1 MIDINKL
8 MNVNVKTSANSA
20 EVLPVSEDKKN
31 KKEIDY
37 NKVINI
43 LNQTTGSKQRPL
55 YQDDIKNYQEYGVI
69 PNVIN
74 TQEELDRER
83 AENQSA
89 WEQAGR
95 SLLQMGVNEV
105 VLGTL
110 LGLSNAVDFVVNIG
124 KEKGEDDYTNPV
136 SLALEEAQNSIR
148 ERFEIYR
155 EDPNQ
160 SWAINDFGWWADNAV
175 SIASTASMLLPTL
188 GITKGVS
195 LVGKLGKG
203 SGWFNGMTRG
213 IAKAASKA
221 RLTTTPNKLAK
232 SINTWTNTI
241 GNAVVS
247 RTLEGYLEARG
258 IYNEVYDKTLSKVKD
273 MTVAEKATLFENNP
287 ELVGKSDE
295 EIASYISSVSADK
308 TFRND
313 YAMLLFDIPQF
324 KALGNLF
331 EGAGKTMSTAD
342 TRIANRNAIRS
353 LTDDAANA
361 LEKTNW
367 LARRKEAI
375 TYALKNPL
383 TSIGAIEWSEGIEEM
398 YQGISGEK
406 GKEVAELFLNPAFK
420 TRSLESYL
428 TDGHIWEQ
436 GFWGILGGVG
446 FQTVGQ
452 GLGNLTKKAKA
463 TWDKKHMSE
472 QEFALAHRTYETMQT
487 DEINSRRTKLEKL
500 IELQQLVNRGE
511 NPYAPIIDPATGKQK
526 VVDGVLQYEKLN
538 SGQID
543 DVKAKILSDFVT
555 EMALDSYDAG
565 TFDLFKEY
573 IESKELNDYLVKNGI
588 QSSVTGKQ
596 LSNLLLE
603 QMDTVADYYEN
614 ELSNILRSVDP
625 ETAYTAKKLARQI
638 TRNRLQI
645 DANNE
650 KINALRGNILE
661 EAADKNVNGYIEKEI
676 ISYANNI
683 LAMIDAAEKE
693 TRDDYAKKNI
703 SREAYEENLKAL
715 DEKRT
720 ALLNWMSERTSFGA
734 RETVKSVAQQIAK
747 KAKINVQSFINEYN
761 NFVTE
766 FGSTIPTTEEIPL
779 ATTRDKIEEMVE
791 LEYENAVNKFYV
803 PNTDQEYK
811 DRFEEFAIDEDLYTI
826 LRYNKAADQVSEWI
840 NKQDDL
846 EKAKEDVISGNVP
859 EELREA
865 IKILKIGH
873 HSTKKYVDAI
883 EAAVNIEF
891 KDRQEKEKQAQ
902 QVTENGAPL
911 NATEAAATRENVESV
926 SEQREK
932 TATTE
937 VSPSS
942 GVSPSTGEEVGTP
955 AATSAAPSP
964 VSTSKPKIEEA
975 IAPVEQYREKIA
987 EASSAE
993 ETLAR
998 QQAEQMESLD
1008 ESAYLI
1014 ANDVVRKLLKDDKQ
1028 LFTKALGKDFNSQEV
1043 IDLIDAVVNKLIEAG
1058 VSKGIAKK
1066 VAVSGIKTN
1075 LKPLVRQLER
1085 KGDDRATKFADLA
1098 AEVATHATDR
1108 SSMTTDIQEENDKLI
1123 EEFLEEYANN
1133 NGLLKY
1139 QDKTVID
1146 LFELFKELLNNDN
1159 IGVHT
1164 ARYIYYNL
1172 RSYIESNKY
1181 SNKYLFK
1188 NRIAILQHY
1197 KNPYAFFRK
1206 LLTKTYT
1213 PTIIDTYMHINISSN
1228 VSDKSIFKRLKN
1240 GDKLGIQ
1247 WTKRDNIVNTN
1258 SISITYGKQEVGYI
1272 ASVFRS
1278 SDNNT
1283 LSLKKVNKG
1292 LRWRVSVGQNGQILS
1307 NLDKLFDALINQDTE
1322 DSKRLFDILY
1332 RAYLYT
1338 DNKSNLGDLTNEETN
1353 FLWNTIIGG
1362 TTQGI
1367 LTRDDIVIT
1376 DYRGDPNYNAT
1387 ELMIDLKNIL
1397 FFDGGNISKAKL
1409 IESYNNWKQ
1418 RVYNNYSNTLKIQE
1432 QLEKDLPIQA
1442 SLAGLE
1448 DGELIYT
1455 TTNVDVNTLNF
1466 DSSVN
1471 TIVGVMPNQEDLSI
1485 DMVDES
1491 DNVSY
1496 NNITG
1501 FEPGTMGFMVR
1512 RNNESPAVAL
1522 ITESNKVTSN
1532 DKIAK
1537 LLTKELKEA
1546 IMGYQNGSITFDDLY
1561 SILSDLFSG
1570 PELESNNIFSGY
1582 NVLKTS
1588 RSIALNINGQKG
1600 KYNLFI
1606 YKTKKNSTEPSTEI
1620 MYTPN
1625 GDEANGN
1632 YISKEFKEST
1642 VDVIV
1647 KEIVDNLTFNKTF
1660 YALRYKNEKEHTNNR
1675 FIQKKDGKLIINL
1688 GGETFTYDNFADFA
1702 IKENIYK
1709 TNQGVNAEGGYFEV
1723 ADNTKS
1729 MYIDVK
1735 TLSPVEGT
1743 LDKTADQLLDEAT
1756 EDKPIDSKQFLESV
1770 GTPKEQIDVLTG
1782 NNEYGISVV
1791 PEDFDY
1797 NDADETRDASYN
1809 TETNRVSLTKRGR
1822 GYILGDKSATSKAS
1836 RTQRGNRA
1844 VRLLIHEGLHKKFA
1858 EQGLFERQ
1866 ELVEEIIDLYK
1877 YTIDAINRDATN
1889 GNTTAQKI
1897 KEWIEKNKLTPTEYF
1912 DNFDEATREK
1922 YSEEEKNRIF
1932 AEEWLVECL
1941 TRKELVDYLSN
1952 TLYKED
1958 VKIADVAEE
1967 NKTIWQ
1973 KIIDVLLKLFGVDLQ
1988 TKEKNTIFAKQYA
2001 ILGSQPISNNNQ
2013 PAEVTTT
2020 AEPENKPTKRRKR
2033 TRPENSY
2040 GLDFN
2045 SVTTD
2050 FNSEEQQI
2058 LNNASRDS
2066 EGRLL
2071 APNGKPSN
2079 LTEKQYAQVRTK
2091 AFINWFGDWIND
2103 LENASKVV
2111 DENGEPLVV
2120 YHGSRD
2126 NTFTIFD
2133 ATKNDKGK
2141 KGFFFTDSKN
2151 MAKTYGETRAFF
2163 LNSRE
2168 PYIINGKGANWNNI
2182 NIYTSDIAKD
2192 VIDAVRLKR
2201 NALKLEVEKGKFPI
2215 ENYDY
2220 FNDNF
2225 FKYLDEYNSLGTSII
2240 DKIRKA
2246 IIINKFN
2253 KLNTTGQFLESTRQ
2267 TEAILEYDT
2276 DDVSM
2281 IFSNIKD
2288 YGPVFNLES
2297 SKDMLN
2303 NIAANVYVVT
2313 NPNNIKSAT
2322 DNIGTFS
2329 TTDNNIY
2336 ASVTSDF
2343 DIATEYYEQD
2353 DKVNPN
2359 GVQRITKMDDYIN
2372 LFSEQDKPLI
2382 AAAVESNEVRFAC
2395 K

>member
-1 MIDINKL
+1 MIDVNDL
-8 MNVNVKTSANSA
+8 MNIKVNTSANQA
-20 EVLPVSEDKKN
+20 GVLPVSDREEK

-37 NKVINI
+37 NKIVDI
-43 LNQTTGSKQRPL
+43 LGQSTGAEQRPL
-55 YQDDIKNYQEYGVI
+55 YQDDIKNYQEYDVL
-69 PNVIN
+69 PNPIN

-105 VLGTL
+105 VLGTM
-110 LGLSNAVDFVVNIG
+110 LGLSNAVDFVANIG
-124 KEKGEDDYTNPV
+124 KEKGEDDYTNPI

-155 EDPNQ
+155 KDPNEA
-160 SWAINDFGWWADNAV
+160 WAIGDFGWWADNAV
-175 SIASTASMLLPTL
+175 SMASTASMLLPTMA
-188 GITKGVS
+188 ITKGIG

-203 SGWFNGMTRG
+203 AGWFNGMTRG
-213 IAKAASKA
+213 IAKAAAKA

-232 SINTWTNTI
+232 SINTWTNVI

-258 IYNEVYDKTLSKVKD
+258 VYNEVYDKTLSKVKD
-273 MTVAEKATLFENNP
+273 MTIDEKATLFENNP

-331 EGAGKTMSTAD
+331 GGAGKTMSTAA

-375 TYALKNPL
+375 THALKNPL

-406 GKEVAELFLNPAFK
+406 GKEVAELFLNPAFR

-436 GFWGILGGVG
+436 GFWGVLGGVG
-446 FQTVGQ
+446 FQVVGQ

-463 TWDKKHMSE
+463 AWDKKHMTE

-487 DEINSRRTKLEKL
+487 DEINNRRAKLEKL

-511 NPYAPIIDPATGKQK
+511 NPYAPVMDPDTGEQK

-543 DVKAKILSDFVT
+543 DIKAKILSDFVT

-588 QSSVTGKQ
+588 QSSVTGKK

-614 ELSNILRSVDP
+614 ELRNILRSVDP

-638 TRNRLQI
+638 TRNKLQI

-650 KINALRGNILE
+650 KINALRASIFE
-661 EAADKNVNGYIEKEI
+661 EAANKRVNGYIEKEI
-676 ISYANNI
+676 ISFANNM
-683 LAMIDAAEKE
+683 LALIDAEEKE
-693 TRDDYAKKNI
+693 TRDDYTAKNI
-703 SREAYEENLKAL
+703 SKEGHDETLKDL

-720 ALLNWMSERTSFGA
+720 ALLNWVSERTSFGA
-734 RETVKSVAQQIAK
+734 RKRVKSITQQIAN
-747 KAKINVQSFINEYN
+747 KAKINVQSFINNYN
-761 NFVTE
+761 NFINK
-766 FGSTIPTTEEIPL
+766 FGSTLPTSKEIPL
-779 ATTRDKIEEMVE
+779 DTTKDKIKEMIE
-791 LEYENAVNKFYV
+791 LEYENAINKFYV
-803 PNTDQEYK
+803 PTTDQEYK
-811 DRFEEFAIDEDLYTI
+811 DRFEEFAIDEDLYTT

-846 EKAKEDVISGNVP
+846 EKARKDVISGNVP
-859 EELREA
+859 EELKEA

-883 EAAVNIEF
+883 EAAVNIEL
-891 KDRQEKEKQAQ
+891 KDRQEREKQAQ
-902 QVTENGAPL
+902 QVNENGAPL
-911 NATEAAATRENVESV
+911 NATEAAATRENVESI
-926 SEQREK
+926 SEQRET

-942 GVSPSTGEEVGTP
+942 GVSPSTGEEVERP
-955 AATSAAPSP
+955 AASSAATSP
-964 VSTSKPKIEEA
+964 KPKNKLRVDEA
-975 IAPVEQYREKIA
+975 IAPVEQYKEGQK
-987 EASSAE
+987 EFSSAE
-993 ETLAR
+993 EALGEKL
-998 QQAEQMESLD
+998 AEQMESLD
-1008 ESAYLI
+1008 ESAYVI
-1014 ANDVVRKLLKDDKQ
+1014 ANDVVRKLLRDDKQ

-1043 IDLIDAVVNKLIEAG
+1043 IDLIDAVVNKLVEAG

-1098 AEVATHATDR
+1098 AEVAAHATDR

-1164 ARYIYYNL
+1164 SRYIYYNL

-1188 NRIAILQHY
+1188 NRIAILYNY
-1197 KNPYAFFRK
+1197 KDPYTFFRK

-1213 PTIIDTYMHINISSN
+1213 PTTIDTYMHINVSNN
-1228 VSDKSIFKRLKN
+1228 VSDRNIFKRLKN
-1240 GDKLGIQ
+1240 GDKLHIS

-1258 SISITYGKQEVGYI
+1258 SISITYGEGKNEQEVGYI
-1272 ASVFRS
+1272 ASVDRS
-1278 SDNNT
+1278 FDNNT
-1283 LSLKKVNKG
+1283 LSLRKVNKG
-1292 LRWRVSVGQNGQILS
+1292 LRWRVSVVQNGQILS

-1322 DSKRLFDILY
+1322 DSKRLFNIIY
-1332 RAYLYT
+1332 RAYLYS
-1338 DNKSNLGDLTNEETN
+1338 DNKNNLDDLSNDETN

-1376 DYRGDPNYNAT
+1376 DYKGNPNYSAT
-1387 ELMIDLKNIL
+1387 DLITDLKNIL

-1432 QLEKDLPIQA
+1432 QLEKGLPIQA

-1471 TIVGVMPNQEDLSI
+1471 TIIGVMPNQEDLSI

-1642 VDVIV
+1642 VDSIV

-1675 FIQKKDGKLIINL
+1675 FIQKRDGKLVINL
-1688 GGETFTYDNFADFA
+1688 GGQTFTYDNFADFA

-1709 TNQGVNAEGGYFEV
+1709 TNQGMNAEGGYFEV

-1756 EDKPIDSKQFLESV
+1756 EEKPIDAKQFLESV

-1791 PEDFDY
+1791 PENFDY

-1822 GYILGDKSATSKAS
+1822 NYILGDRSTTSKAS

-1844 VRLLIHEGLHKKFA
+1844 VRLLMHEGLHKKFA

-1877 YTIDAINRDATN
+1877 YTIDVINRDVAN
-1889 GNTTAQKI
+1889 GNTAAQKI
-1897 KEWIEKNKLTPTEYF
+1897 KEWIELNKLTPTEYF
-1912 DNFDEATREK
+1912 NNFDEATREK
-1922 YSEEEKNRIF
+1922 YSVEEKNRIF

-2013 PAEVTTT
+2013 PTEVTTI

-2033 TRPENSY
+2033 NRIETSD
-2040 GLDFN
+2040 GLDLS
-2045 SVTTD
+2045 SVT
-2050 FNSEEQQI
+2050 N
-2058 LNNASRDS
+2058 
-2066 EGRLL
+2066 
-2071 APNGKPSN
+2071 
-2079 LTEKQYAQVRTK
+2079 
-2091 AFINWFGDWIND
+2091 
-2103 LENASKVV
+2103 
-2111 DENGEPLVV
+2111 
-2120 YHGSRD
+2120 
-2126 NTFTIFD
+2126 
-2133 ATKNDKGK
+2133 
-2141 KGFFFTDSKN
+2141 
-2151 MAKTYGETRAFF
+2151 
-2163 LNSRE
+2163 
-2168 PYIINGKGANWNNI
+2168 
-2182 NIYTSDIAKD
+2182 
-2192 VIDAVRLKR
+2192 
-2201 NALKLEVEKGKFPI
+2201 
-2215 ENYDY
+2215 
-2220 FNDNF
+2220 
-2225 FKYLDEYNSLGTSII
+2225 
-2240 DKIRKA
+2240 
-2246 IIINKFN
+2246 
-2253 KLNTTGQFLESTRQ
+2253 
-2267 TEAILEYDT
+2267 
-2276 DDVSM
+2276 
-2281 IFSNIKD
+2281 
-2288 YGPVFNLES
+2288 
-2297 SKDMLN
+2297 
-2303 NIAANVYVVT
+2303 
-2313 NPNNIKSAT
+2313 
-2322 DNIGTFS
+2322 
-2329 TTDNNIY
+2329 
-2336 ASVTSDF
+2336 DF

>member
-1 MIDINKL
+1 MIDVNDL
-8 MNVNVKTSANSA
+8 MNIKVNTSASQA
-20 EVLPVSEDKKN
+20 GVLPVSDREEE

-37 NKVINI
+37 DKIVDI
-43 LNQTTGSKQRPL
+43 LGQSTGAEQRPL
-55 YQDDIKNYQEYGVI
+55 YQDDIKNYQKYGVL
-69 PNVIN
+69 PNPIN
-74 TQEELDRER
+74 TQEELDKER

-105 VLGTL
+105 VLGTM
-110 LGLSNAVDFVVNIG
+110 LGLSNAVDFVANIG

-136 SLALEEAQNSIR
+136 SLALEEAQNNIR

-155 EDPNQ
+155 EDPNEA
-160 SWAINDFGWWADNAV
+160 WAINDFGWWADNAV
-175 SIASTASMLLPTL
+175 SMASTASMLLPTMA
-188 GITKGVS
+188 ITKGIG
-195 LVGKLGKG
+195 LVGKIGKG
-203 SGWFNGMTRG
+203 AGWFNGMTRG
-213 IAKAASKA
+213 IAKAAAKA
-221 RLTTTPNKLAK
+221 KLTTTPNKLAK
-232 SINTWTNTI
+232 SIDTWTNVI

-258 IYNEVYDKTLSKVKD
+258 VYNEVYDKTLSKVKD
-273 MTVAEKATLFENNP
+273 MTIDEKATLFENNP

-331 EGAGKTMSTAD
+331 GGAGKTMSTAA

-353 LTDDAANA
+353 LTDDVANA

-375 TYALKNPL
+375 VHALKNPL

-398 YQGISGEK
+398 YQGIYGEK
-406 GKEVAELFLNPAFK
+406 GKEVAELFLNPTFK

-436 GFWGILGGVG
+436 GFWGVLGGVG
-446 FQTVGQ
+446 FQAVGQ
-452 GLGNLTKKAKA
+452 GLGNFTKKVIAA
-463 TWDKKHMSE
+463 WDKKHMTE

-487 DEINSRRTKLEKL
+487 DEINNRRAKLEKL
-500 IELQQLVNRGE
+500 IELQQLVDRGE
-511 NPYAPIIDPATGKQK
+511 NPYTPIMDPTTGNQK
-526 VVDGVLQYEKLN
+526 IVDGVLQYEKLN

-573 IESKELNDYLVKNGI
+573 VESKELNDYLVKNGI
-588 QSSVTGKQ
+588 QSSVTGKK

-614 ELSNILRSVDP
+614 ELHNILRSVDP

-650 KINALRGNILE
+650 KINALRGNIFE

-676 ISYANNI
+676 ISYANNM
-683 LAMIDAAEKE
+683 LAMIDTAEKE
-693 TRDDYAKKNI
+693 TRDDYTKRNI

-720 ALLNWMSERTSFGA
+720 ALLNWVSERTSFGA

-766 FGSTIPTTEEIPL
+766 FGSTIPTAEEIPL
-779 ATTRDKIEEMVE
+779 AITRDKIEEMIE

-811 DRFEEFAIDEDLYTI
+811 DRFEEFAIDEDLYTV

-859 EELREA
+859 EELKEA

-891 KDRQEKEKQAQ
+891 KDRQERERQAQ

-911 NATEAAATRENVESV
+911 NTIEAAATRENVESI
-926 SEQREK
+926 SEQRET

-942 GVSPSTGEEVGTP
+942 GVSPSTGEEVGRP
-955 AATSAAPSP
+955 VAAPAAPSP
-964 VSTSKPKIEEA
+964 TPTSKPRIDEA
-975 IAPVEQYREKIA
+975 IAPVEQYKEGLS

-993 ETLAR
+993 EALAR

-1014 ANDVVRKLLKDDKQ
+1014 ANDIVRKLLRDDKQ

-1085 KGDDRATKFADLA
+1085 RGDDRASKFADLA
-1098 AEVATHATDR
+1098 AEVAAHATDR

-1123 EEFLEEYANN
+1123 EEFLEEYSNN

-1213 PTIIDTYMHINISSN
+1213 PTTIDTYMHINVSSN
-1228 VSDKSIFKRLKN
+1228 VSDKNIFKRMKN
-1240 GDKLGIQ
+1240 GDKLGIR
-1247 WTKRDNIVNTN
+1247 WTETKYGVNTN
-1258 SISITYGKQEVGYI
+1258 SITITYGEEEKEVGYI
-1272 ASVFRS
+1272 AAVDRS

-1283 LSLKKVNKG
+1283 LSLRKVNRG

-1307 NLDKLFDALINQDTE
+1307 NLDKLFDALTNQDTE
-1322 DSKRLFDILY
+1322 DSKKLFDILY
-1332 RAYLYT
+1332 RSYLYS
-1338 DNKSNLGDLTNEETN
+1338 DNKNNLDVLSNDETN
-1353 FLWNTIIGG
+1353 FLWNLVIGG
-1362 TTQGI
+1362 ATQGI
-1367 LTRDDIVIT
+1367 LTRDDIVTT
-1376 DYRGDPNYNAT
+1376 DYKGNPNYSAT
-1387 ELMIDLKNIL
+1387 DLITDLKNIL

-1432 QLEKDLPIQA
+1432 QLEKGLPIQA

-1512 RNNESPAVAL
+1512 RNSESPAVAL

-1642 VDVIV
+1642 VDSIV

-1660 YALRYKNEKEHTNNR
+1660 YALRYKNEKEHTSNR

-1688 GGETFTYDNFADFA
+1688 GGETFVYDNFADFA

-1743 LDKTADQLLDEAT
+1743 LDETADQLLDEAT
-1756 EDKPIDSKQFLESV
+1756 EEKPVDAKQFLESV

-1782 NNEYGISVV
+1782 NNEYGIFVV
-1791 PEDFDY
+1791 PENFDY

-1822 GYILGDKSATSKAS
+1822 SYILGDRSAKSKAS

-1844 VRLLIHEGLHKKFA
+1844 VRLLMHEGLHKKFA

-1877 YTIDAINRDATN
+1877 YTIDAINRDVTN
-1889 GNTTAQKI
+1889 GNAAAQKI

-1912 DNFDEATREK
+1912 NNFDEATREK

-1932 AEEWLVECL
+1932 VEEWLVECL

-2013 PAEVTTT
+2013 PTEVTTA

-2033 TRPENSY
+2033 NRIETSD
-2040 GLDFN
+2040 GLDLS
-2045 SVTTD
+2045 SVT
-2050 FNSEEQQI
+2050 N
-2058 LNNASRDS
+2058 
-2066 EGRLL
+2066 
-2071 APNGKPSN
+2071 
-2079 LTEKQYAQVRTK
+2079 
-2091 AFINWFGDWIND
+2091 
-2103 LENASKVV
+2103 
-2111 DENGEPLVV
+2111 
-2120 YHGSRD
+2120 
-2126 NTFTIFD
+2126 
-2133 ATKNDKGK
+2133 
-2141 KGFFFTDSKN
+2141 
-2151 MAKTYGETRAFF
+2151 
-2163 LNSRE
+2163 
-2168 PYIINGKGANWNNI
+2168 
-2182 NIYTSDIAKD
+2182 
-2192 VIDAVRLKR
+2192 
-2201 NALKLEVEKGKFPI
+2201 
-2215 ENYDY
+2215 
-2220 FNDNF
+2220 
-2225 FKYLDEYNSLGTSII
+2225 
-2240 DKIRKA
+2240 
-2246 IIINKFN
+2246 
-2253 KLNTTGQFLESTRQ
+2253 
-2267 TEAILEYDT
+2267 
-2276 DDVSM
+2276 
-2281 IFSNIKD
+2281 
-2288 YGPVFNLES
+2288 
-2297 SKDMLN
+2297 
-2303 NIAANVYVVT
+2303 
-2313 NPNNIKSAT
+2313 
-2322 DNIGTFS
+2322 
-2329 TTDNNIY
+2329 
-2336 ASVTSDF
+2336 DF

-2359 GVQRITKMDDYIN
+2359 GIQKITKMDDYIN